1 MHSRS
6 FVLSFPSSCSSDP
19 TDSIVRIPWGDFFLS
34 LFSILLFCVPSTAV
48 TSCFSP
54 CRTNATNT
62 AALVLFGRTDAAANQ
77 VDCLDRRSW
86 QRWSNPRQIRGRD
99 VVDSIYVRVSTSQFA
114 CFERLYRYIQNFQGD
129 EDCGNSSLVHP
140 PFVSRRRRRWLI
152 EQVLLHLR
160 RRNRRR
166 GILSVFLSPLNSSF
180 ELRRGPSPPP
190 PSRSLVP
197 FLSD

>member
-1 MHSRS
+1 M
-6 FVLSFPSSCSSDP
+6 
-19 TDSIVRIPWGDFFLS
+19 GGFFSLS
-34 LFSILLFCVPSTAV
+34 LLHPS
-48 TSCFSP
+48 
-54 CRTNATNT
+54 
-62 AALVLFGRTDAAANQ
+62 VL
-77 VDCLDRRSW
+77 CSLDRRHVLFFALSDKCNKHGGVGSV
-86 QRWSNPRQIRGRD
+86 RTDGRTPPLIRLIAWTAEGGRGGRILAKF
-99 VVDSIYVRVSTSQFA
+99 VAVMLMLIQSIRVNFA
-114 CFERLYRYIQNFQGD
+114 CFERLYLYIQNFQGD
-129 EDCGNSSLVHP
+129 EDCGNTSLVHP